1 MKDVILIGSDHAGFK
16 LKEKIKIYLQKNKFK
31 FVDFGTFDDKP
42 CDYPDIAIKVAGE
55 VSKSKN
61 RKGILV
67 CGTGTGMVIAANKV
81 RGARAVMC
89 YDIYSAKMAREHN
102 DANIL
107 CLRGR
112 KFSSNKA
119 INLLKVWI
127 NTKFSGKSRHKRRIN
142 KISKFER

>member
-1 MKDVILIGSDHAGFK
+1 VKEVILIGSDHAGFK

-31 FVDFGTFDDKP
+31 FVDFGTFDEKP

>member
-1 MKDVILIGSDHAGFK
+1 MKEVILIGSDHAGFK

-31 FVDFGTFDDKP
+31 FVDFGTFDEKP